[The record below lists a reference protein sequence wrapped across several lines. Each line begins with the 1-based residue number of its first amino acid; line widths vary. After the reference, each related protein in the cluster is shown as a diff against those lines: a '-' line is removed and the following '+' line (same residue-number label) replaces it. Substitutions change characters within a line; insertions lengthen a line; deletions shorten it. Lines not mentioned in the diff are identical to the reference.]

1 MKIDTG
7 MLATMSD
14 LYLKIGATGL
24 IKSTR
29 LESIKDSPEA
39 EESDKQPIKLSLSC
53 TTVKAVRIWIV
64 KNLLKIIHLK
74 VRMKVLS
81 LANL

>member
-53 TTVKAVRIWIV
+53 TTVKGS
-64 KNLLKIIHLK
+64 KNMDCKESPK
-74 VRMKVLS
+74 DNPPKSKDESFVFS
-81 LANL
+81 